1 MGQGRDGMGGWG
13 GGWGDEVGRTKTK
26 VYDMNTY
33 KTKTKIYDTIKT
45 KTNPCEMW
53 NDVNEIDET

>member
-1 MGQGRDGMGGWG
+1 MEGMGWAGWG

-26 VYDMNTY
+26 VYDM
-33 KTKTKIYDTIKT
+33 IKT

>member
-1 MGQGRDGMGGWG
+1 MGWAGWG
-13 GGWGDEVGRTKTK
+13 GGRGDEVGRTKTK

-33 KTKTKIYDTIKT
+33 KTKT
-45 KTNPCEMW
+45 NPCEMW